1 MVAGSLVSAR
11 ISRARRTRCH
21 CAKIRTSRKPL
32 YHRYFRAV
40 RKRLRASLC
49 NDAVHD
55 IVCAT
60 GVPHDAGHGVDARF
74 AALHRA
80 KTLVFLSRC
89 SNPNAVLAIP
99 VGTGR
104 YRHSL
109 TARRAAWRRSEGR
122 WRRQR
127 KRAQKRPSAGR
138 RSKRAPRIS
147 LRFRTTSMTASNGPA
162 QVEER

>member
-1 MVAGSLVSAR
+1 MVAGSFVSAR
-11 ISRARRTRCH
+11 ISCAYLTRCR

-32 YHRYFRAV
+32 HHRCFRAV
-40 RKRLRASLC
+40 GKRSRASLC
-49 NDAVHD
+49 NDAMHD
-55 IVCAT
+55 GVRATCA
-60 GVPHDAGHGVDARF
+60 PQDARSGVDARF
-74 AALHRA
+74 AVLHRA

-89 SNPNAVLAIP
+89 SNPNVVLAIP

-122 WRRQR
+122 ARRQR
-127 KRAQKRPSAGR
+127 RRAQRRPSAGR

-147 LRFRTTSMTASNGPA
+147 LRLRTTSMTASNGPA
-162 QVEER
+162 HVEAR